1 MSAVPVPSV
10 MKITSSRSSW
20 KCSRT
25 WQPGATVW
33 VPALK
38 STEAPVF
45 ARLSKVRT
53 KPLAGTGCQKLSP
66 SSGPTTTAMPG
77 SCCCFI
83 LRSFY

>member
-1 MSAVPVPSV
+1 M
-10 MKITSSRSSW
+10 
-20 KCSRT
+20 
-25 WQPGATVW
+25 
-33 VPALK
+33 
-38 STEAPVF
+38 F